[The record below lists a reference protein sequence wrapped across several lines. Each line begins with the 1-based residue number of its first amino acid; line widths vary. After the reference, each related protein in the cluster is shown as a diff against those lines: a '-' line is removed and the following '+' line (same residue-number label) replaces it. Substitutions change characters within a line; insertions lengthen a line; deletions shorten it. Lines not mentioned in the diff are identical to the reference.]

1 MIRFV
6 ALTLALSLAGCGAA
20 RDVLTIG
27 KAALGCAAQPNNC
40 N

>member
-6 ALTLALSLAGCGAA
+6 ALALVLSLCGCGAA

-27 KAALGCAAQPNNC
+27 KAVIGCAAERNNC